1 MSSVVTF
8 AVLRCVMISVL
19 AALADARVLNIG
31 VLYSSNSIYG
41 VSQKT
46 LVAMAE
52 QWENTWGMKA
62 TLGIEYNIIS
72 YDVQSN
78 ATLVSMGTQY
88 LMNVTN
94 ASVLV
99 APEGN
104 LTSMVAT
111 LAQPRGVL
119 VLAGMT
125 GDDSLFQSPVGV
137 RTFTNLIGTMTPR
150 LHLRYR
156 RTGSAGGSFVG
167 R

>member
-1 MSSVVTF
+1 
-8 AVLRCVMISVL
+8 
-19 AALADARVLNIG
+19 
-31 VLYSSNSIYG
+31 
-41 VSQKT
+41 
-46 LVAMAE
+46 
-52 QWENTWGMKA
+52 
-62 TLGIEYNIIS
+62 
-72 YDVQSN
+72 
-78 ATLVSMGTQY
+78 
-88 LMNVTN
+88 MNVTN